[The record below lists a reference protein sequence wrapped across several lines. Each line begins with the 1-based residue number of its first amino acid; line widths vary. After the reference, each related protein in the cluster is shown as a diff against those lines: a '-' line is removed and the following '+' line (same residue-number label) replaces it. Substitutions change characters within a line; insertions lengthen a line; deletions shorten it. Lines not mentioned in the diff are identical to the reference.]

1 MLEVSQSYKV
11 KKCHFKSSYHREKV
25 SYLTSIRE
33 RLFGSMGLYLTK
45 KIPFLNVYGD
55 INVVGHVIKA
65 LRAHPVEGI
74 YSLFSEQCGKS
85 VRVTK
90 SKKCHFKSSVFAL
103 QRES

>member
-1 MLEVSQSYKV
+1 
-11 KKCHFKSSYHREKV
+11 
-25 SYLTSIRE
+25 
-33 RLFGSMGLYLTK
+33 MGLYLTK

-90 SKKCHFKSSVFAL
+90 SKKCHFKSSLFAL